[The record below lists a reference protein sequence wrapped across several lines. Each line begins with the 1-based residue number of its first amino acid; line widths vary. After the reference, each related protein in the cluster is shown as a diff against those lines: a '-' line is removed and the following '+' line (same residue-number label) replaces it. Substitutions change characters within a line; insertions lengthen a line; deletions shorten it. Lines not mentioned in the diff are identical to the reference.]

1 MRRHS
6 LPKPDDAIPVAKV
19 SEIPEGGHK
28 LVAVGGQDILVAK
41 VNGTIRAFNDRCP
54 HTSAPMHM
62 GEIKNK
68 HIRCPLH
75 NAVFDMTTGAKCSEP
90 IMGGLSGDVLAT
102 MPPERL
108 AAMKRHAEILHGI
121 KTYDLTMYPVEIDG
135 DVVRVR
141 V

>member
-1 MRRHS
+1 MSNHPLS
-6 LPKPDDAIPVAKV
+6 APVDAIPVVKV

-28 LVAVGGQDILVAK
+28 LVSVGDQDILISNA
-41 VNGTIRAFNDRCP
+41 NGTICAFNDRCP

-62 GEIKNK
+62 GEIKGK

-90 IMGGLSGDVLAT
+90 IMRGLPGEVLAA

-108 AAMKRHAEILHGI
+108 AVMKRNVEILHAI
-121 KTYDLTMYPVEIDG
+121 KTYDLTMYPVEIEG
-135 DVVRVR
+135 DVVRIR